1 MWRTQEL
8 YEAVP
13 LALAPVLGNP
23 IALASVGIDRSL
35 PLPQQVR
42 LKGLSSLIRK
52 PQFYS
57 SKPHLSLSNHCRSVC
72 LGGNVLRPRLL

>member
-1 MWRTQEL
+1 MLLPLPFVAHQEL

-42 LKGLSSLIRK
+42 LPGLSSLIRK
-52 PQFYS
+52 P
-57 SKPHLSLSNHCRSVC
+57 
-72 LGGNVLRPRLL
+72 